1 MGHPGIMKLFSQ
13 GVLLIL
19 VALGVTVSIVESSE
33 QSTIIEFNIE
43 QIRRF
48 DEFEKR
54 TIAHDRH
61 DYSGVYRPSK
71 WKPKLQLPK
80 FNYGTPISSDPIE
93 NQESQR
99 GLRKID
105 ARELVADMF
114 HGLNQLYFFR

>member
-1 MGHPGIMKLFSQ
+1 
-13 GVLLIL
+13 
-19 VALGVTVSIVESSE
+19 VSIVKSSE

-48 DEFEKR
+48 DEFEER

-61 DYSGVYRPSK
+61 DYSGVYRPSIR
-71 WKPKLQLPK
+71 KPKLQLPTFK
-80 FNYGTPISSDPIE
+80 YGTPKSADPIE

-105 ARELVADMF
+105 AREVITSIFVTSFIHLVLFFKQLVAEMY